1 MIDNPNV
8 GENLQDHLMAGP
20 CFEVADG
27 VATTDM
33 MIRDPEAIKQAMKQ
47 YDESHSGPLSW
58 GGGYNYGY
66 TPLVDFITPQPR
78 EDLKALLDKHLP
90 PTNSPNFKAEALHH
104 AFIRKIIESPDE
116 PSAAMLCVTCQH
128 HPQRDRIL
136 EKLAITEPEN
146 YFTIYTQLSHPFS
159 PGSIHITSPSF
170 RTRLTLKT
178 NYLSHPLDIE
188 IFARHIMQCEK
199 IAQTQP
205 LASFLKPG
213 GRRLPEGHDALS
225 LEAAIEMARAC
236 AESNYHPSG
245 TCAMMPEELGG
256 VVNERLVVHGT
267 RNLRVVDAS
276 VFSG

>member
-1 MIDNPNV
+1 
-8 GENLQDHLMAGP
+8 
-20 CFEVADG
+20 
-27 VATTDM
+27 
-33 MIRDPEAIKQAMKQ
+33 
-47 YDESHSGPLSW
+47 
-58 GGGYNYGY
+58 
-66 TPLVDFITPQPR
+66 
-78 EDLKALLDKHLP
+78 
-90 PTNSPNFKAEALHH
+90 
-104 AFIRKIIESPDE
+104 
-116 PSAAMLCVTCQH
+116 
-128 HPQRDRIL
+128 
-136 EKLAITEPEN
+136 
-146 YFTIYTQLSHPFS
+146 
-159 PGSIHITSPSF
+159 
-170 RTRLTLKT
+170 
-178 NYLSHPLDIE
+178 
-188 IFARHIMQCEK
+188 MQCEK